1 MRTGAIA
8 ILGLLLGAIACTG
21 PVTTSTSISTPTP
34 LASPTSSPTA
44 AATPTRTAST
54 LEPNALLLR
63 LTVYEFPT
71 PVTIKETP
79 EFTLYA
85 DGRVIY
91 AVKLRPPNGGWSSYE
106 LHSAQL
112 SADQITEVVS
122 AALDEGGLRDAR
134 AVYNIPNAVDRE
146 WNYFEV
152 HAEGVDKVVTAYGL
166 SDDAAPD
173 SADRARFATL
183 RDRLLNFAAEV
194 EAGQAATLGLFEPT
208 AYDAFLHTGV
218 VTEELP
224 VSGEW
229 PWPDLSVS
237 DFGSV
242 NGTVWRR
249 LTRAQGEAVTGLGI
263 NEYLIAEAPDTEKY
277 LIRIRPL
284 LPDEAA
290 EPGPVFE

>member
-1 MRTGAIA
+1 MRSRAVPIVA
-8 ILGLLLGAIACTG
+8 VLLGAIACAD
-21 PVTTSTSISTPTP
+21 PTPTP
-34 LASPTSSPTA
+34 TPFAGPTPNPTA
-44 AATPTRTAST
+44 AATPTPIAPTPIAPT
-54 LEPNALLLR
+54 LEPNAPVLR

-71 PVTIKETP
+71 AVTIKETP

-91 AVKLRPPNGGWSSYE
+91 AVKFRPPNAAWSTFE

-112 SADQITEVVS
+112 NADQATALMSV
-122 AALDEGGLRDAR
+122 ALDEGGLRDAR
-134 AVYNIPNAVDRE
+134 GEYNIPNAVDRE

-152 HAEGVDKVVTAYGL
+152 HVDGVDKEVRVYGL
-166 SDDAAPD
+166 SDESAPDAAE
-173 SADRARFATL
+173 RVRFATL
-183 RDRLLNFAAEV
+183 RDRLLNFPAV
-194 EAGQAATLGLFEPT
+194 IQAGQAANLGIFEPT
-208 AYDAFLHTGV
+208 AYDAFLHSGV

-224 VSGEW
+224 VNADW
-229 PWPDLSVS
+229 PWPELDVS

-249 LTRAQGEAVTGLGI
+249 LTQAQGEAVSELGI
-263 NEYLIAEAPDTEKY
+263 NEYLIAEAPDDEKY

-284 LPDEAA
+284 LPDEAS